1 MNTDYINIFV
11 NIYIYFNR
19 ENKGLDPGTEHKV
32 PKAISCDNI
41 KFILKWKIIDRN
53 STNLL
58 YLYVDKGGFPLIELQ
73 TVKES
78 LLIR

>member
-11 NIYIYFNR
+11 NIYIYENR
-19 ENKGLDPGTEHKV
+19 ENKGLDPGTENKV
-32 PKAISCDNI
+32 RKAISCNNI

-58 YLYVDKGGFPLIELQ
+58 YRFIDKGGFPLIELQ